1 VRVVEGAGDD
11 RGSST
16 GVQPGEAPVPA
27 SPRKATLGDLLAEL
41 KRRRVFRV
49 MVGYGIFA
57 FAALQV
63 SEPIMHG
70 ARLQEW
76 VLTAVLVALALGFP
90 VALTLAWL
98 FDLTA
103 KGVRRTHSTAG
114 PGAISFSRRRL
125 AALLVV
131 VGLAG
136 ALPGVAWYLWKQ
148 SGERGPGAAAATP
161 SIAVLPFADMSP
173 GKDQE
178 YFADGMAE
186 EILNALAQV
195 EGLHVCGR
203 TSSFS
208 FKGKSED
215 LRIIGQKLGVSTV
228 LEGSVRQAGGQ
239 VRISAQLI
247 RTGDGFHLW
256 SKTFDRDLANV
267 LAVQEEIA
275 RNVVEALKVKLLPG
289 QGVAARVVRTYDPE
303 AYSKYLLGQEL
314 LRSGSIEDAKRA
326 LRANEAAVTRDPRLG
341 PAWAG
346 VARAIIW
353 LQTMAGE
360 GTSAE
365 QRARAFAA
373 AERAIVLEPELPDG
387 WLARGWARRAFL
399 YDWQG
404 ALADVEKARSL
415 GPGDAAAAAQHGL
428 LLLARGDTA
437 QAISGFEHALRLDPL
452 SPLILSYPGQAYVNA
467 QDHER
472 GRAALERALEISPR
486 FDLARWVLYRDLA
499 SSGRAA
505 EALTVAR
512 GAGMAWLRNC
522 GVAIAQH
529 TLGNESES
537 SAALETLIRD
547 NAEDAAYQIAEV
559 YAWRGDSDR
568 AFSWLNRAAD
578 ERDTGIAW
586 IKHDQLLRTIRTDP
600 RWKPFLRRVNLP
612 VD

>member
-1 VRVVEGAGDD
+1 
-11 RGSST
+11 
-16 GVQPGEAPVPA
+16 
-27 SPRKATLGDLLAEL
+27 
-41 KRRRVFRV
+41 
-49 MVGYGIFA
+49 
-57 FAALQV
+57 
-63 SEPIMHG
+63 
-70 ARLQEW
+70 
-76 VLTAVLVALALGFP
+76 VALAVGFP
-90 VALTLAWL
+90 VALLMAWL

-103 KGVRRTHSTAG
+103 QGVRRTPSARESG
-114 PGAISFSRRRL
+114 GIYFSRRRL
-125 AALLVV
+125 SALLLA
-131 VGLAG
+131 VGLVG

-148 SGERGPGAAAATP
+148 SGERGPGAATATP

-215 LRIIGQKLGVSTV
+215 LRIIGQKLGVSSV
-228 LEGSVRQAGGQ
+228 LEGSVRRAGGQ

-314 LRSGSIEDAKRA
+314 LQSGSIEDTKRA

-360 GTSAE
+360 GPPPSSAPGPLRRPSEPSSWSPRCPTAGWRAAGRDAHSSTTGKEPSRTSRKRVASAPAMRPRQLSTDCCSWPAE
-365 QRARAFAA
+365 TRPR
-373 AERAIVLEPELPDG
+373 P
-387 WLARGWARRAFL
+387 
-399 YDWQG
+399 
-404 ALADVEKARSL
+404 SL
-415 GPGDAAAAAQHGL
+415 GSSTP
-428 LLLARGDTA
+428 
-437 QAISGFEHALRLDPL
+437 SGSTRCHP
-452 SPLILSYPGQAYVNA
+452 
-467 QDHER
+467 
-472 GRAALERALEISPR
+472 
-486 FDLARWVLYRDLA
+486 
-499 SSGRAA
+499 
-505 EALTVAR
+505 
-512 GAGMAWLRNC
+512 
-522 GVAIAQH
+522 
-529 TLGNESES
+529 
-537 SAALETLIRD
+537 
-547 NAEDAAYQIAEV
+547 
-559 YAWRGDSDR
+559 
-568 AFSWLNRAAD
+568 
-578 ERDTGIAW
+578 
-586 IKHDQLLRTIRTDP
+586 
-600 RWKPFLRRVNLP
+600 
-612 VD
+612 

>member
-1 VRVVEGAGDD
+1 VAVVEGAGDD
-11 RGSST
+11 RDSPT
-16 GVQPGEAPVPA
+16 GVKPGEAAGPA
-27 SPRKATLGDLLAEL
+27 SPRKATLGDLLVEL
-41 KRRRVFRV
+41 RRRRVFRV
-49 MVGYGIFA
+49 IVGYGIFA
-57 FAALQV
+57 FAVLQV
-63 SEPIMHG
+63 AEPIMHG
-70 ARLQEW
+70 AGLPDW
-76 VLTAVLVALALGFP
+76 VLKAVLVALAIGFP

-103 KGVRRTHSTAG
+103 QGVRRTPSARESG
-114 PGAISFSRRRL
+114 GIYFSRRRL

-136 ALPGVAWYLWKQ
+136 ALPGVAW
-148 SGERGPGAAAATP
+148 SGERAPGAAATTP

-208 FKGKSED
+208 FKGKGED

-326 LRANEAAVTRDPRLG
+326 LRANEEAVTLDPRLG

-346 VARAIIW
+346 VAGAIIW
-353 LQTMAGE
+353 LQSMAGE

-373 AERAIVLEPELPDG
+373 AERAIELEPELPGG
-387 WLARGWARRAFL
+387 WLARGRARRAFL

-415 GPGDAAAAAQHGL
+415 SPGDAAAAAQHGL
-428 LLLARGDTA
+428 LLLARGDVA
-437 QAISGFEHALRLDPL
+437 QAIAGSQQALRLDPL
-452 SPLILSYPGQAYVNA
+452 SPHIWTYLGQAYVSA

-472 GRAALERALEISPR
+472 GRAALERALDISPQYD
-486 FDLARWVLYRDLA
+486 FARWVLYADLA
-499 SSGRAA
+499 TSGRGK
-505 EALTVAR
+505 EALSVAQ
-512 GAGMAWLRNC
+512 AGRMAWIRNC

-529 TLGNESES
+529 TLGNENES

-547 NAEDAAYQIAEV
+547 SAADAAYQIAEI

-578 ERDTGIAW
+578 ERDTGIFW
-586 IKHDQLLRTIRTDP
+586 VKTDPLLRTIRSDP